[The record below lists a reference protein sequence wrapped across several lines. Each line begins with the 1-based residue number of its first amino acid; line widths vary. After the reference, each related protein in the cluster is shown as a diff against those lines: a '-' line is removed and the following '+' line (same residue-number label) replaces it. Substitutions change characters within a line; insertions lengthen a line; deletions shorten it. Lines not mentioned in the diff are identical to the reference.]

1 MSNQV
6 ATRIEFQLE
15 HRNQTT
21 ALFRAILVVPIA
33 VYASS
38 FESYA
43 SKVSNS
49 EGLYFGGLFVFP
61 VVLTLLFRGLYPT
74 YVLQFNKALLALSV
88 RIAAYLLLLTDD
100 YPTIESNEKI
110 GIEFPDING
119 GKTLDRALPLV
130 KWILAIPLYVV
141 GFIYGV
147 YALMLTFVA
156 WVTIVF
162 TGKYPEWCAAG
173 VLGTISYWNRVC
185 GYALVLVTDE
195 YPSFSL

>member
-6 ATRIEFQLE
+6 ATRIEIQLE

-130 KWILAIPLYVV
+130 KWLLAIPLYFV

-185 GYALVLVTDE
+185 GYVLVLVTDE